1 MVTASFPAGWLGIS
15 ILEVAS
21 TQEPQEIGG
30 ALLWLCFSKGAKA
43 KGRLRKL
50 TDSRLS
56 FQNIP
61 DRCLKLTL

>member
-1 MVTASFPAGWLGIS
+1 MVTTALPTGWLGIS

-30 ALLWLCFSKGAKA
+30 ALLWFCSSKGAKA
-43 KGRLRKL
+43 KGRLIKL
-50 TDSRLS
+50 TDSQLF

-61 DRCLKLTL
+61 DSCLKLTL